1 MPTSLQLLEKANR
14 AAQLFGKSP
23 VRGSGTPGQS
33 TDTSLQLSR
42 SLVRQPNVGASQSLL
57 VRSQPHITF
66 RFQPQFLDLAYQLL
80 SEKRPGESFSV
91 GICPVRGEDSV
102 GRFIAFFAFSIS
114 QMAKAPVLLIETN
127 LRTPCLAK
135 YLGAPGTPGLR
146 ELLAHTGKAGLDCI
160 HATRYENLHL
170 LPAGA
175 WAGVTG
181 SKAPSNL
188 RRGLERLYKLVC
200 QEYQSVII
208 AYPAWDE
215 IPSARACY
223 SLADAM
229 LLAVR
234 PGTCGALT
242 LRRTVRRL
250 RKERARL
257 VGSVISSLEP

>member
-14 AAQLFGKSP
+14 AAQLFGKPQVYKP
-23 VRGSGTPGQS
+23 VTSGNS
-33 TDTSLQLSR
+33 HSTSLELSR
-42 SLVRQPNVGASQSLL
+42 SLVRQPNTGGPPSLL

-102 GRFIAFFAFSIS
+102 GRFIAFFASSIS

-146 ELLAHTGKAGLDCI
+146 ELLAHTGKTGLECI
-160 HATRYENLHL
+160 HATRYENLHV

-175 WAGVTG
+175 CAGG
-181 SKAPSNL
+181 SGQKAPRNL
-188 RRGLERLYKLVC
+188 MRGLERLYKLVSN
-200 QEYQSVII
+200 EYQSIII

-234 PGTCGALT
+234 PGSCGAFT

-257 VGSVISSLEP
+257 VGSVISSLET